1 MTALSLAF
9 VLAFAWPAH
18 ADEACVDYAAQPK
31 RLLDLEVDA
40 LRGALGSAEKECL
53 EQSYVAAEQNT
64 TKDKIS
70 RVLMVNAYAY
80 STDYWAKLVRRHL
93 EEIDRSDPDVAY
105 LYATYLYNS
114 VEDLDADEVI
124 HWAEVALERKDAWSG
139 DVHVIRVH
147 GLLRLRALAALSAWQ
162 AADEARAR
170 GAENTEEA
178 ESLRHKT
185 KTYAREWVDFD
196 RGAGRDPTEAQQV
209 CLSAAVQKKAC
220 GID

>member
-1 MTALSLAF
+1 LTALSL
-9 VLAFAWPAH
+9 VLALVLSQPAH
-18 ADEACVDYAAQPK
+18 AETCVDYATQPK
-31 RLLDLEVDA
+31 RLMDLEEDA
-40 LRGALGSAEKECL
+40 LKGALDNADKECL

-93 EEIDRSDPDVAY
+93 DEIDRSDPDVAY
-105 LYATYLYNS
+105 LYAMYLYNS
-114 VEDLDADEVI
+114 VDEPDLDEVI
-124 HWAEVALERKDAWSG
+124 RWTEVALERKDAWSG
-139 DVHVIRVH
+139 EVHVIRVH
-147 GLLRLRALAALSAWQ
+147 GLLRLRSLVALASWK

-178 ESLRHKT
+178 EALRHKT

-196 RGAGRDPTEAQQV
+196 QSADRDPTEALAV
-209 CLSAAVQKKAC
+209 CLSAAVQKQAC